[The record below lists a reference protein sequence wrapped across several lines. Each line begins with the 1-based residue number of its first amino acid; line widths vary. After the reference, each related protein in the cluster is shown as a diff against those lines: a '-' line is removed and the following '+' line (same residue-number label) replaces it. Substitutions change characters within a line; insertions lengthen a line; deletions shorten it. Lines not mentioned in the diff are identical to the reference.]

1 MIPILFG
8 SVDMLVVDEQNRI
21 LTNED
26 GELFTVPDV
35 RLDYDTL
42 GIGALGEAIS
52 CVVTE
57 ERNGRYELRLTYP
70 VTGRRFKDL
79 KEGAVIK
86 ATPSKNREP
95 DYFRIY
101 KVTKPL
107 SGIIEVDAEHISYQ
121 LSHIPAMPFT
131 ATSVGSALLGL
142 KTNSA
147 EANPFTFWTD
157 KSTTGNYR
165 QTVPASV
172 RSRLGGTSGSL
183 LDLYGGEYE
192 FDRYTVKLWANRGA
206 DNGVTLRYGKNITD
220 LNQESNIANTITGI
234 CPYWADNEGGNVVTL
249 PEKVVQGSKLG
260 SFPYHRTVVKDFSQD
275 FETKPTEAELRARA
289 EAYVQSAGIGVPD
302 VSIDVKFVD
311 LSSTDEGENIGLLE
325 QVKLCDIVTVIFEP
339 FDIEAKA
346 KVTKTIWN
354 TLKDRYDEVILGNAR
369 TNLAGIVAA
378 NERNQ
383 EEALTSAK
391 SSLAR
396 AVDQATAQITGV
408 NGGYVVINRDADGNP
423 YELLIMNTPDIET
436 ATRVWRWNQNGL
448 GVSNNGYNGP
458 YETAMTADGHFVA
471 NFITAGTLIASLIKA
486 GVLSDEAGN
495 FYLDMETGE
504 LVMQNGSFSG
514 KIVAGEGEVG
524 GWTIDDDELYNEGS
538 YDMSGWD
545 SLTIAKIQS
554 VIQGYNT
561 QAWGLANGCDID
573 GNGVVNQADS
583 DIVKYALLG
592 YYASTT
598 GQFKA
603 EVSVANPF
611 NVMSILDKATGET
624 MAQFGMYGLYGHT
637 AKVKTLFTLGNGAGA
652 YSARVALTAD
662 GLYFYDANGNL
673 TKTYSAT

>member
-8 SVDMLVVDEQNRI
+8 SVDLLVVDEQNRI

-42 GIGALGEAIS
+42 GIGALVEAIS

-131 ATSVGSALLGL
+131 ATSVGTALLGL
-142 KTNSA
+142 KNNSA

-165 QTVPASV
+165 QTVPASI

-234 CPYWADNEGGNVVTL
+234 CPYWADAEGGNVVTL

-275 FETKPTEAELRARA
+275 FETKPTEAELRTRA
-289 EAYVQSAGIGVPD
+289 EAYVQSSGIGVPD

-346 KVTKTIWN
+346 KVTKTVWN

-378 NERNQ
+378 NERAQ

-396 AVDQATAQITGV
+396 AVDQATAQITGA

-423 YELLIMNTPDIET
+423 YELLIMNAPDIET

-471 NFITAGTLIASLIKA
+471 DFITAGTIQGI
-486 GVLSDEAGN
+486 
-495 FYLDMETGE
+495 TIIGE
-504 LVMQNGSFSG
+504 NGS
-514 KIVAGEGEVG
+514 IG
-524 GWTIDDDELYNEGS
+524 GWVMGGSSLSSDDEDTEIVVGENEQSFTVSPSNYQSIINEIGNIIVGDTRLTFENVDE
-538 YDMSGWD
+538 YD
-545 SLTIAKIQS
+545 L
-554 VIQGYNT
+554 
-561 QAWGLANGCDID
+561 NGD
-573 GNGVVNQADS
+573 GVVNIRDATIAGTAQNTPFTNVYKYKCRIAPSNDNKMIVLTKRTVSPAGES
-583 DIVKYALLG
+583 DTQTIIGGGELLTSYIFASKIVLTSGWSEA
-592 YYASTT
+592 
-598 GQFKA
+598 F
-603 EVSVANPF
+603 SV
-611 NVMSILDKATGET
+611 
-624 MAQFGMYGLYGHT
+624 
-637 AKVKTLFTLGNGAGA
+637 
-652 YSARVALTAD
+652 
-662 GLYFYDANGNL
+662 YDANGIKRVSLNISSGL
-673 TKTYSAT
+673 TFYDSSGNQTKNYPAT